1 METEKVSFEQ
11 TVAEAKE
18 ILTMLAKPDIS
29 LHESVALYKE
39 GKDKIVYALDLLENA
54 KLTVEHLDNQG
65 E

>member
-1 METEKVSFEQ
+1 MEAKEVSFEQ

-39 GKDKIVYALDLLENA
+39 GKDKIAFALGLLENA
-54 KLTVEHLDNQG
+54 KLEVEHLDSQG